1 MIETTKSKIQ
11 TKNTFYNK
19 YIQNERSES
28 DFVFLEN
35 LITKLNEL
43 FSSTKAL
50 HYENLSKK
58 LDNPLSQEKAYSSVL
73 KTFYNDKKFH

>member
-1 MIETTKSKIQ
+1 MIETIKSKIQ
-11 TKNTFYNK
+11 AKNTFYNK
-19 YIQNERSES
+19 YIQNGRSEI

-50 HYENLSKK
+50 HYE
-58 LDNPLSQEKAYSSVL
+58 
-73 KTFYNDKKFH
+73 TFRKS

>member
-1 MIETTKSKIQ
+1 MIETIKSKIQ
-11 TKNTFYNK
+11 AKNTLCNK

-35 LITKLNEL
+35 LINKLNEL

-50 HYENLSKK
+50 YYENLAKK
-58 LDNPLSQEKAYSSVL
+58 LDNPFLQEKPIG
-73 KTFYNDKKFH
+73 